1 MAGVLV
7 FSEQDRLAVDLLAW
21 AQMQGD
27 LFGPATVAALGAG
40 ARRRAQWFLQ
50 YQPVRVYVCEHPAL
64 EAAVDSVLA
73 RALAL
78 IAEEVDAGLIILAAT
93 RRGRSIAPRLA
104 ELLGAGCVTEAI
116 ELEVELVT
124 GRYALGGNTVCREII
139 TTPTKVVAVMPGVLE
154 PPTAGPPSGEI
165 IELELALEAPKAA
178 LVERREKPKTA
189 VDIAQSERLL
199 CVGRGLGREEDIG
212 LIQDLAQA
220 LDAEVACT
228 RPLASELGWMSED
241 RMIGISGKKCSP
253 RLMFSVGVSGQVQ
266 HTVGIMGA
274 RVIVAINSDTNAPI
288 FRLADYGIVG
298 DLYEVL
304 PALERVLRARAGN

>member
-1 MAGVLV
+1 
-7 FSEQDRLAVDLLAW
+7 
-21 AQMQGD
+21 
-27 LFGPATVAALGAG
+27 
-40 ARRRAQWFLQ
+40 LQ

-116 ELEVELVT
+116 ELEVKEGELVT